1 MIAKQNKKRIIVIK
15 DKLPISKP
23 LFLRIMT
30 PLTMVETMA
39 KKKSKTKSNSNTIA
53 LNKKA
58 RHNYTLTDKFEGGMS
73 LQGWEIKSIRSGKV
87 NISDCYV
94 HIKDREAY
102 LLGAEIM
109 PLNAASSHVVCDPN
123 RDRKL
128 LLNRRELDQLIGAVE
143 RDGNS
148 LIATAMYW
156 KQNWVKLEFY
166 LGKGKKDHDKR
177 EDIKN
182 REWQVDKGRLLKN
195 KNLDK

>member
-1 MIAKQNKKRIIVIK
+1 
-15 DKLPISKP
+15 
-23 LFLRIMT
+23 
-30 PLTMVETMA
+30 MA
-39 KKKSKTKSNSNTIA
+39 KKKKPNNNTIA
-53 LNKKA
+53 QNKKA
-58 RHNYTLTDKFEGGMS
+58 RHNYTLSDKFEAGMS

-94 HIKDREAY
+94 HIKNGEAY

-128 LLNRRELDQLIGAVE
+128 LLNRRELEQVSAYVE
-143 RDGNS
+143 RDGYS

-156 KQNWVKLEFY
+156 KACWVKLEFF

-177 EDIKN
+177 ADIKD
-182 REWQVDKGRLLKN
+182 REWAVDKSRLMKN
-195 KNLDK
+195 KNLER

>member
-1 MIAKQNKKRIIVIK
+1 
-15 DKLPISKP
+15 
-23 LFLRIMT
+23 
-30 PLTMVETMA
+30 MA
-39 KKKSKTKSNSNTIA
+39 KKKSKDKSNSNTIA

-58 RHNYTLTDKFEGGMS
+58 RHNYSLTDKFEGGMS

-94 HIKDREAY
+94 FVKNGEAY
-102 LLGAEIM
+102 LVGAEIT
-109 PLNAASSHVVCDPN
+109 PLNQASSHVVCDPV

-128 LLNRRELDQLIGAVE
+128 LLNRRELELLSAAVE
-143 RDGNS
+143 RDGYS

-156 KQNWVKLEFY
+156 KQCWVKLEFY

-177 EDIKN
+177 ADIKD
-182 REWQVDKGRLLKN
+182 REWQVDKGRLMKN